1 MMYIE
6 KKRGPYFLKNNAF
19 GTITISVIFPFKY
32 QDKNYMK
39 IPILLNILNRSNN
52 YKEKSDF
59 KKAKINNYIIALNQS
74 YENVENTAYFRFN
87 LTIPNPNRI
96 PEVSLEKAIALLAD
110 YIYNPFLENNG
121 FEEKE
126 VQKYIDIYHKEIKE
140 REELTVNYS
149 YRRLLE
155 ISAPKTKLSNS
166 LKNHEYLLDEITGQ
180 NLYKFYQTIIDS
192 NPFVFSITPNLE
204 QEITDL
210 INKYIYKKKEETIK
224 ISKIRNHFLT
234 SKEFQAIT
242 EEKDFFQS
250 YLALVYKVKDMKNKD
265 RYTLYAIDRLLSSQ
279 SSFILL
285 KKMRLENDLVYTT
298 GSYSYGRYGYIALTA
313 LINKTS
319 KEKALK
325 TLKEVTE
332 LLKDEKY
339 ISPLLENIKNE
350 ERIEM
355 IKDKDRK
362 GTIIRNF
369 IANTLEWGDTDEQF
383 YKKLC
388 KVKPCDI
395 NELANR
401 LVLDT
406 EYFVRGNKDAK

>member
-1 MMYIE
+1 
-6 KKRGPYFLKNNAF
+6 
-19 GTITISVIFPFKY
+19 
-32 QDKNYMK
+32 
-39 IPILLNILNRSNN
+39 
-52 YKEKSDF
+52 
-59 KKAKINNYIIALNQS
+59 
-74 YENVENTAYFRFN
+74 
-87 LTIPNPNRI
+87 
-96 PEVSLEKAIALLAD
+96 
-110 YIYNPFLENNG
+110 
-121 FEEKE
+121 
-126 VQKYIDIYHKEIKE
+126 
-140 REELTVNYS
+140 
-149 YRRLLE
+149 
-155 ISAPKTKLSNS
+155 
-166 LKNHEYLLDEITGQ
+166 
-180 NLYKFYQTIIDS
+180 
-192 NPFVFSITPNLE
+192 
-204 QEITDL
+204 
-210 INKYIYKKKEETIK
+210 
-224 ISKIRNHFLT
+224 
-234 SKEFQAIT
+234 
-242 EEKDFFQS
+242 
-250 YLALVYKVKDMKNKD
+250 MKNKD